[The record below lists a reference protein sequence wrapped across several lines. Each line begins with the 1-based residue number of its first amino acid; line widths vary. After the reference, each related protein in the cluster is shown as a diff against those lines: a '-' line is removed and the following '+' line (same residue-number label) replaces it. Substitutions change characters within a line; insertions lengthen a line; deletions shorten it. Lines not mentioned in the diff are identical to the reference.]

1 MVIIR
6 MKGGL
11 GNQMFQYAL
20 YCELEYLGRQV
31 KMDDVT
37 GFRNDRQR
45 DPALSVFGTDYQ
57 RATQEEVTDITD
69 AHMDICS
76 RVRRKLLGRHSLEY
90 EERDGN
96 FDPKVLEM
104 TDSYL
109 VGFWQTEKYFADPE
123 VRQRLRRTFLQ
134 REQDILQGEAV
145 RDFAQQIGD
154 TQSVSLHIRRGDYLE
169 PGTVETFGGICTD
182 AYYREAV
189 RMIRERYPDAVFYIF
204 SNDSQWVWDHMLE
217 HMQGVR
223 CVSVDSALI
232 GSDAA
237 ELLLMSRCRHH
248 ILANSSFSW
257 WGAWLS
263 GHEPGQMTIA
273 PDRWLNHK
281 KMDDTYTEYM
291 TRITGD
297 IE

>member
-1 MVIIR
+1 
-6 MKGGL
+6 
-11 GNQMFQYAL
+11 
-20 YCELEYLGRQV
+20 
-31 KMDDVT
+31 
-37 GFRNDRQR
+37 
-45 DPALSVFGTDYQ
+45 
-57 RATQEEVTDITD
+57 
-69 AHMDICS
+69 
-76 RVRRKLLGRHSLEY
+76 
-90 EERDGN
+90 
-96 FDPKVLEM
+96 M

-134 REQDILQGEAV
+134 REQDILQSEAV
-145 RDFAQQIGD
+145 RDFCTADRGYAVCQPAYQARRLSRTRNGGD
-154 TQSVSLHIRRGDYLE
+154 LWRDLYRRLLS
-169 PGTVETFGGICTD
+169 
-182 AYYREAV
+182 EAV

-281 KMDDTYTEYM
+281 N
-291 TRITGD
+291 G
-297 IE
+297 